1 MTEAA
6 ERPEDLPRFLVE
18 RLISRDPD
26 GLAALY
32 EENAVMALPDGNV
45 AVGRTAIG
53 DAFRAFLASGP
64 SIEPGSQARLLRNG
78 ELAITSTRLPDGTI
92 TVEVARQ
99 QTDGSWLWVI
109 DHPALYTG
117 LDPIPRSAR

>member
-64 SIEPGSQARLLRNG
+64 SIEPGSQARAPEERR
-78 ELAITSTRLPDGTI
+78 AC
-92 TVEVARQ
+92 
-99 QTDGSWLWVI
+99 
-109 DHPALYTG
+109 DHVDQASG
-117 LDPIPRSAR
+117 RHHHG